1 MKNTIRYIKSFLNIS
16 SLSLFLFFVIMQLT
30 TWIPLRY
37 WHIWGGGNFIDSQQ
51 ILMWSK
57 CYETQG
63 NLVFA
68 KEGECSGY
76 IYGST
81 LLKILSLLKVDVT
94 ATQIFGYLFMFVLA
108 VTISFKVNTLTKY
121 RENPFIILI
130 VLSPPVLLLAERG
143 NFDILMFA
151 LIGSAG
157 LLFGRNF
164 QIWALIPLALA
175 TLIKFYSLPLFL
187 LFFLLNDNKKKKITT
202 FVLATGVSTRVFLDF
217 ELIQSTFPS
226 GYSWEFGASIWARY
240 LTRLNVPDLGELV
253 NNLSGLVILSLVV
266 GFTLFTLKK
275 RMRVNLPQD
284 SGQQNK
290 RILFYSFYA
299 THLSCFMLGMNFDYR
314 LIFLAMASMIYL
326 DSFRM
331 AKDSNS
337 ILILV
342 LTLMSVW
349 LTYPSTGL
357 EPLGDLT
364 TEVLT
369 VVLGIRFLQFLKI
382 DLGFH
387 NAR

>member
-1 MKNTIRYIKSFLNIS
+1 
-16 SLSLFLFFVIMQLT
+16 
-30 TWIPLRY
+30 
-37 WHIWGGGNFIDSQQ
+37 
-51 ILMWSK
+51 
-57 CYETQG
+57 
-63 NLVFA
+63 
-68 KEGECSGY
+68 
-76 IYGST
+76 
-81 LLKILSLLKVDVT
+81 
-94 ATQIFGYLFMFVLA
+94 MFVLA

-240 LTRLNVPDLGELV
+240 LTQLNVPDLGELV

>member
-1 MKNTIRYIKSFLNIS
+1 MKKTFGYIKSVLNIS
-16 SLSLFLFFVIMQLT
+16 SLGLFLFFVVMQLT

-51 ILMWSK
+51 ILKWSK

-81 LLKILSLLKVDVT
+81 LLKILSFFKVDVT

-108 VTISFKVNTLTKY
+108 VIISFKVNILEKY

-151 LIGSAG
+151 LIGLAG
-157 LLFGRNF
+157 LLFGRNL

-187 LFFLLNDNKKKKITT
+187 LFFLLNNDKKKKLTT
-202 FVLATGVSTRVFLDF
+202 FVLATAVSARVFLDF
-217 ELIQSTFPS
+217 ELIQTTFPS
-226 GYSWEFGASIWARY
+226 GYSWKFGASIWARY
-240 LTRLNVPDLGELV
+240 LTQLSVPDLGELV
-253 NNLSGLVILSLVV
+253 NNVSGLVILSLVV
-266 GFTLFTLKK
+266 GFTLFILKK
-275 RMRVNLPQD
+275 RMRVTLPQD
-284 SGQQNK
+284 SSQQNQ

-314 LIFLAMASMIYL
+314 LIFLAMASIIYL

-331 AKDSNS
+331 ANDSNS

-342 LTLMSVW
+342 LTLISVW

-369 VVLGIRFLQFLKI
+369 VILGIRFLQLLKT
-382 DLGFH
+382 DLGFQ

>member
-1 MKNTIRYIKSFLNIS
+1 
-16 SLSLFLFFVIMQLT
+16 MQLT

-37 WHIWGGGNFIDSQQ
+37 WRIWGGGNFIDSQQ
-51 ILMWSK
+51 ILKWSK

-81 LLKILSLLKVDVT
+81 LLKILSFFKVDVT

-108 VTISFKVNTLTKY
+108 VIISFKVNTLAKY

-143 NFDILMFA
+143 NFDTLMFA

-157 LLFGRNF
+157 LLFGRNL

-175 TLIKFYSLPLFL
+175 TLLKFYSLPLFL
-187 LFFLLNDNKKKKITT
+187 LFFLLNDNRKKRSVT
-202 FVLATGVSTRVFLDF
+202 FIVATAVSARVYFDLQ
-217 ELIQSTFPS
+217 LIQSTFPS
-226 GYSWEFGASIWARY
+226 GYSWTFGASIWARY
-240 LTRLNVPDLGELV
+240 LTQLNIPNLGELV
-253 NNLSGLVILSLVV
+253 NNLTGLVILFLTIGLTLVV
-266 GFTLFTLKK
+266 MKKK
-275 RMRVNLPQD
+275 RMTPRID
-284 SGQQNK
+284 SGQGIE
-290 RILFYSFYA
+290 RTLFYSFFA
-299 THLSCFMLGMNFDYR
+299 THVSCFILGMNFDYR
-314 LIFLAMASMIYL
+314 LIFLIMTSVIYL
-326 DSFRM
+326 TSFCIV
-331 AKDSNS
+331 KDSNS

-369 VVLGIRFLQFLKI
+369 VILGIRFLQLLKT
-382 DLGFH
+382 DLGFQ

>member
-1 MKNTIRYIKSFLNIS
+1 
-16 SLSLFLFFVIMQLT
+16 
-30 TWIPLRY
+30 
-37 WHIWGGGNFIDSQQ
+37 
-51 ILMWSK
+51 
-57 CYETQG
+57 
-63 NLVFA
+63 
-68 KEGECSGY
+68 
-76 IYGST
+76 
-81 LLKILSLLKVDVT
+81 
-94 ATQIFGYLFMFVLA
+94 MFVLA
-108 VTISFKVNTLTKY
+108 VTISFKVNTLAKY

-157 LLFGRNF
+157 LLFGRNL

-187 LFFLLNDNKKKKITT
+187 LFFLLNDNKKKKLTT
-202 FVLATGVSTRVFLDF
+202 FVLATSVSTRVFLDF
-217 ELIQSTFPS
+217 ELIQTTFPS
-226 GYSWEFGASIWARY
+226 GYSWKFGASIWARY
-240 LTRLNVPDLGELV
+240 LTQLNVHDLGELV

-266 GFTLFTLKK
+266 GFTLFILKK
-275 RMRVNLPQD
+275 WMRVNLPQD

-326 DSFRM
+326 DSFRK
-331 AKDSNS
+331 AKDTNS
-337 ILILV
+337 ILILL

-369 VVLGIRFLQFLKI
+369 VVLGIRFLQLLKI